1 VIVGGLTVAFGGA
14 LSLYVFGWD
23 NHVDYLRLLSHL
35 SERGEAFY
43 PNQSINGL
51 LNRLM
56 SIADPINYNN
66 LEWVDGHFPPF
77 TAWIYIS
84 TLISSAAI
92 LALALLRRRRGDD
105 ADGLLDLCTIA
116 LSITLAAPIAWE
128 HHYGILLPVFAVLV
142 AASLDRPRWIWLA
155 VSFVLSSHYLP
166 VTQMLAATPFNVL
179 QSHLLVAAVIALL
192 LLHGRGPR
200 VTAAETEHAA
210 PAALAAS
217 PRRLSAA

>member
-1 VIVGGLTVAFGGA
+1 LTVALGGA

-23 NHVDYLRLLSHL
+23 NHVDYLRLLSYL

-56 SIADPINYNN
+56 SIADPIHYNN
-66 LEWVDGHFPPF
+66 LEWVDGYFPPF

-155 VSFVLSSHYLP
+155 VSFVLSSHFLP

-179 QSHLLVAAVIALL
+179 QSYLLVAAFIALL
-192 LLHGRGPR
+192 LLHARGPR

-210 PAALAAS
+210 PAALSAS